1 MDCRAGGHA
10 RVRGAAAFD
19 GDHGLATPKVV
30 RGNVPNQPRL
40 VAGLAVF
47 NATVGDRGAVQSAI
61 EMQDAALAA
70 RIEVQTHTVADL
82 DRRLGLTDTAIE
94 EATKR
99 GKTNTALSA
108 MEAQRRARAS
118 IASERNEAA
127 GPGRSGWSPLR
138 NSSFASPEYRFEFIF
153 ERSRRKSQVSE
164 TPAAFRR
171 P

>member
-1 MDCRAGGHA
+1 MGGHA

-70 RIEVQTHTVADL
+70 RIEVAAHNVADL
-82 DRRLGLTDTAIE
+82 DRRLGQIDRAIE
-94 EATKR
+94 EAANR
-99 GKTNTALSA
+99 GKTNTALAAIES
-108 MEAQRRARAS
+108 QRRARVSLVDGRPKPPDRDRGRAHPLS
-118 IASERNEAA
+118 RGGASEWGCSGAFDRLAA
-127 GPGRSGWSPLR
+127 GVGDPDGL
-138 NSSFASPEYRFEFIF
+138 ALCCC
-153 ERSRRKSQVSE
+153 
-164 TPAAFRR
+164 
-171 P
+171 